1 VTFTVVTT
9 PEADEQIRAID
20 SWWRENRLAAP
31 DLFSQELSEGFA
43 VLEAIPHAGRGYEHP
58 TVKNVRRTLLRST
71 RYHVYYVVLGEVVTV
86 LSVWSAVRGSGPD
99 LKSPP

>member
-1 VTFTVVTT
+1 MTFTVVTT

-43 VLEAIPHAGRGYEHP
+43 VLEAIPHAGRGYEHSTSDCEKRP
-58 TVKNVRRTLLRST
+58 PHPPPLDALPRVLRGPRRGRDGTLRLECGARE
-71 RYHVYYVVLGEVVTV
+71 R
-86 LSVWSAVRGSGPD
+86 P
-99 LKSPP
+99 